1 MYGECGGAGFYAKTL
16 YRYWAA
22 NYASGGS
29 FHSTKQDTSGSG
41 CKVQV
46 HGVFQNFGDFLV
58 NYGEPCTLDVHGM
71 DGRSYYSTNK
81 ILGLSLIF
89 VIEPIRIFT

>member
-29 FHSTKQDTSGSG
+29 FLPQNKM
-41 CKVQV
+41 QV
-46 HGVFQNFGDFLV
+46 VV
-58 NYGEPCTLDVHGM
+58 DVKFKFM
-71 DGRSYYSTNK
+71 ESFK
-81 ILGLSLIF
+81 ILGTF
-89 VIEPIRIFT
+89 